1 MCTPHHSIL
10 PHHVGPCRNVLENRV
25 VSRFDDALARQ
36 ELVTMADCADIMAET
51 ARGEAVLVQVGGGL
65 CVSG

>member
-1 MCTPHHSIL
+1 M
-10 PHHVGPCRNVLENRV
+10 GPCRNVLENRV